1 MTDAPR
7 AGDRPDEGGF
17 VLVAVLIVLIAMMG
31 LAAAMQLAGRTEI
44 RIGANHYVGT
54 QAYYAAEAGA
64 ERFLALVSEKM
75 ANGNLTP
82 EMVAEA
88 AAAPPTL
95 PDYTFVEYSAVLAP
109 NVVARQIPQGPF
121 AGLTSL
127 DRDLTVTSS
136 VEGPNGARATVVMD
150 ARAQAIPIFQ
160 FAAFYEEDLE
170 NFPGP
175 RMDIRGRVHSNGEV
189 YVDSQTGIYFWD
201 VLTTAKDFHIEAKA
215 SGGDPSSDGRDVYIR
230 KNDGTWVEVLEDS
243 HDFGVDDDPLTFPTP
258 AQDQAFD
265 DWSKSTWDHN
275 IQTRAS
281 GVLPLKL
288 PIPDGVDP
296 LELIKP
302 CTGAE
307 PASLTAVKFACNAG
321 LQVRVRG
328 TALEVLNA
336 GGAPEA
342 MPPGAVTFGINRF
355 YDDREQS
362 SNAGNG
368 DPIGAVNSNSDRDVI
383 EIDLDTFD
391 AAHYKNG
398 LIYVTADKTNPGGPD
413 AAADEQQ
420 YVLRVRGGQM
430 LKAPLTI
437 ATDLPLYVLGNYNS
451 VPGQWKPASFAAD
464 AITILSNK
472 WSDGA
477 AGEGAKPP
485 ATATTVQA
493 AFLAGHSPTPFFGSP
508 DGGGWLNN
516 FPRFLERWS
525 GVTCTIN
532 GSLVSLWFAQKADGP
547 FGCCYYYSPP
557 IRDWNFD
564 TRFNDPA
571 NLPPFTPVV
580 GQVLRMGFARRY

>member
-1 MTDAPR
+1 MNRVSRTKGPL
-7 AGDRPDEGGF
+7 DEDGF
-17 VLVAVLIVLIAMMG
+17 ALVAVLILLIAMMS

-44 RIGANHYVGT
+44 RIGTNHYIGT

-88 AAAPPTL
+88 AATPPTI
-95 PDYTFVEYSAVLAP
+95 PDYKFVEYSAVLAP
-109 NVVARQIPQGPF
+109 SVVARQIPQGPF

-136 VEGPNGARATVVMD
+136 VEGPNGARATVIMD

-175 RMDIRGRVHSNGEV
+175 RMDIRGRVHTNGDLWI
-189 YVDSQTGIYFWD
+189 DSITGLYLWGM
-201 VLTTAKDFHIEAKA
+201 VTTAKDIHIEAKA

-243 HDFGVDDDPLTFPTP
+243 HAFGADHDPLTFPTP

-288 PIPDGVDP
+288 PIPEGVDP
-296 LELIKP
+296 YELIQP

-307 PASLTAVKFACNAG
+307 QASLAAVKYACNSG

-328 TALEVLNA
+328 TALEVLNE

-342 MPPGAVTFGINRF
+342 MPPGAVAFAINRF

-362 SNAGNG
+362 SSAGNG
-368 DPIGAVNSNSDRDVI
+368 DPIGADNSNSDRDVI
-383 EIDLDTFD
+383 EIDLDAFD
-391 AAHYKNG
+391 VANYKNG
-398 LIYVTADKTNPGGPD
+398 LIYVTADATNPGGPD
-413 AAADEQQ
+413 AVADEQQ
-420 YVLRVRGGQM
+420 YTVRVRGGRT

-437 ATDLPLYVLGNYNS
+437 ATDLPLYVLGDYNNVNS
-451 VPGQWKPASFAAD
+451 QWQPASFASD
-464 AITILSNK
+464 AIYILSNN

-477 AGEGAKPP
+477 AGEAARPQ
-485 ATATTVQA
+485 ATRTEVQA
-493 AFLAGHSPTPFFGSP
+493 AILAGHSPTPFFGSP
-508 DGGGWLNN
+508 NGGGWLNN
-516 FPRFLERWS
+516 FPRFLETWS
-525 GVTCTIN
+525 GLDCTIS
-532 GSLVSLWFAQKADGP
+532 GSLVSLWFAQKAVGP
-547 FGCCYYYSPP
+547 YHSHYYSPP
-557 IRDWNFD
+557 NRDWHFD
-564 TRFNDPA
+564 QRFNDPA